1 MRTVSRGGGGKGGAA
16 LVLTGQPHLRSWK
29 AEKVERSEFDELGEF
44 DVSLSLGAEG
54 ESPTFRVCMGAD
66 RLVELQG
73 HLREEVGGSV
83 FEKNDLEKRLSELS
97 SRKASRADAAETIE
111 SWLGWL
117 VDRDMLRRTASLR
130 AFVDGEGDGFDD
142 EVTVASFLLMGAEAR
157 SATFSPAKGERLAA
171 KLGVKSGETVAWSWT
186 TACRERTRMSRRL
199 CFRALF
205 AAHSIGSDEE
215 RLEFPALDV
224 SPSNAAVVVD
234 QDEEN
239 KTWEAENEG
248 TLYLIWVDVQH
259 KGRRSRSLLPAS
271 GSTTNDVDVAL
282 KIAKCGAGAAVAA
295 RTAAAEAREQ
305 RQLES
310 FGERLRVAPASSCL
324 VRVLAVG
331 ESSDDRR
338 DELADDERQTLTGLH
353 VRANLR
359 KAAARLGALTEVTT
373 SSNAAS
379 GEGRLRGAL
388 EAIAALED
396 EAAGERARADRASAS
411 VEVERE
417 RADAERRSA
426 RAERER
432 LASAHKAAED
442 RAIRAEAR
450 VAAAV
455 GALKALEDY
464 ELAGDYDDSDD
475 RVAYNPF
482 VGRDT
487 KSDRTWASLLCGDD
501 DVDMAAA
508 NARRAA
514 ARCASACSR
523 ARLKVQELEQD
534 KKKLAEEKRVLIAEL
549 RRLRAAADDKVA
561 EARADAD
568 EARMI
573 QRQFATHLK
582 KLKEERRVLA
592 RRLANSVCASS
603 TQDDSSRRPSAP
615 DRPLNDGLDDD
626 GAKMSTPPRV
636 DPDESQH
643 PNSTGRRDHEVD
655 DDLPPKD
662 LREDRKARRAALEAK
677 LHGCREYVCSPAIVI
692 MPNTG
697 DNALLTLS

>member
-1 MRTVSRGGGGKGGAA
+1 MRTHSRGGGSRGGAVV
-16 LVLTGQPHLRSWK
+16 VLTGQQNVRSWK
-29 AEKVERSEFDELGEF
+29 AGKVEGSEFDELGEF
-44 DVSLSLGAEG
+44 DVCLSLGVEG
-54 ESPTFRVCMGAD
+54 ETPTFRMCMAAD
-66 RLVELQG
+66 RLVDLQG
-73 HLREEVGGSV
+73 RLREELGGSL
-83 FEKNDLEKRLSELS
+83 FEKNDLEKRLSELL
-97 SRKASRADAAETIE
+97 SRKATRADAAETIE
-111 SWLGWL
+111 SWLAWV

-157 SATFSPAKGERLAA
+157 SATFSPGKGERLLA

-186 TACRERTRMSRRL
+186 TACRERTRTSPLL
-199 CFRALF
+199 CFRAMF
-205 AAHSIGSDEE
+205 AAHSIGNDDE
-215 RLEFPALDV
+215 RLEFPAAGGV

-234 QDEEN
+234 QYEEN
-239 KTWEAENEG
+239 KTWESENDG

-271 GSTTNDVDVAL
+271 GSTMNDVDVAL
-282 KIAKCGAGAAVAA
+282 KIAKCDAGAAAAA

-310 FGERLRVAPASSCL
+310 FGERLRVAPSSSCL

-331 ESSDDRR
+331 EATDDRR

-388 EAIAALED
+388 EAIAVLED

-432 LASAHKAAED
+432 LAAAHKAAED

-450 VAAAV
+450 IASAV
-455 GALKALEDY
+455 GALKALEEY
-464 ELAGDYDDSDD
+464 ELAGDYEDSDD
-475 RVAYNPF
+475 RAAYNPF
-482 VGRDT
+482 VGRDS
-487 KSDRTWASLLCGDD
+487 KSDRFWASLMCGDD
-501 DVDMAAA
+501 DVDTAAA

-523 ARLKVQELEQD
+523 ARLKVRELEQD
-534 KKKLAEEKRVLIAEL
+534 KKKLADEKRVLIAEL

-568 EARMI
+568 EARMV

-592 RRLANSVCASS
+592 RRLTNCVCASS
-603 TQDDSSRRPSAP
+603 TQDDTARQPSAP
-615 DRPLNDGLDDD
+615 NRPLDEDDDDD
-626 GAKMSTPPRV
+626 GAKTSTLPPV
-636 DPDESQH
+636 GTEEPQH
-643 PNSTGRRDHEVD
+643 PDSTGRRDDEVD
-655 DDLPPKD
+655 EDLAPKD

-677 LHGCREYVCSPAIVI
+677 LHGCRE
-692 MPNTG
+692 
-697 DNALLTLS
+697 